1 MHSCR
6 ELFPE
11 TRRGLRVK
19 SYSGPIEGNLAA
31 THQVAAN
38 QAAADGGRDSFD
50 LRPQRDLVMRRV
62 YRERMRRALRVAT
75 LLVGEALV
83 VAVVL
88 ALTLIAVPDG
98 QQAFARWSYLL
109 PLVLLCGAAG
119 QAAAHT
125 YGPAAE
131 RRGYLRSASAAVG
144 SVLTFVGIGWL
155 YSEFRLAGGEVLV
168 LGVGMAAGYAAVRL
182 AVEHLIRRIYLKDLG
197 RRPTLILGEPE
208 AAWNI
213 RTQLMV
219 SDDRQ
224 ARVVGHLSPEPGTD
238 PSALGGLDSLRDLIE
253 EHDIRS
259 VIVSAQIGA
268 TQFREVVR
276 CCLLHGASVSVVPA
290 ELGAIPCRFSSQQL
304 AGWPLIE
311 LQMPRLHLAQALLK
325 KAVDVV
331 LSLLVVV
338 LLAPLALGIA
348 IAIRRESPG
357 PVFFRQERLGL
368 GGRKFKIWKFRS
380 MRIDAENLLRSDP
393 FLYRCYV
400 ENDYKLPPEEDPRIT
415 RVGRFLRRTSL
426 DELPQLLNVL
436 RGEMSLVGPRPVV
449 PAEIEH
455 YGADARVFLA
465 VKPGITGDWQVSG
478 RSEIAYPE
486 RARLDI
492 DYITNWTLGRDLG
505 ILAGTAAAVL
515 KRTGAH

>member
-1 MHSCR
+1 
-6 ELFPE
+6 
-11 TRRGLRVK
+11 
-19 SYSGPIEGNLAA
+19 
-31 THQVAAN
+31 
-38 QAAADGGRDSFD
+38 
-50 LRPQRDLVMRRV
+50 
-62 YRERMRRALRVAT
+62 MRRALRVAT
-75 LLVGEALV
+75 LLVFETVV

-88 ALTLIAVPDG
+88 ALALVAVSAG
-98 QQAFARWSYLL
+98 QQFARWSYLL
-109 PLVLLCGAAG
+109 PLVLLCGTAG

-131 RRGYLRSASAAVG
+131 RRSYLRAASAAVG
-144 SVLTFVGIGWL
+144 SVLSFVVIGWL
-155 YSEFRLAGGEVLV
+155 YPEFRLAAGEVMV
-168 LGVGMAAGYAAVRL
+168 LGAGMAAGYAAVRL
-182 AVEHLIRRIYLKDLG
+182 AVEHLIRQIYLKDIG
-197 RRPTLILGEPE
+197 RRPTLILGDPR

-325 KAVDVV
+325 TAVDVV
-331 LSLLVVV
+331 LSVLVVV
-338 LLAPLALGIA
+338 LLAPLALCIA

-368 GGRKFKIWKFRS
+368 GGQPFKIWKFRS
-380 MRIDAENLLRSDP
+380 MRIDAEQLLQQDP

-400 ENDYKLPPEEDPRIT
+400 ENDYKLPADEDPRIT

-426 DELPQLLNVL
+426 DELPQLINVL
-436 RGEMSLVGPRPVV
+436 RGEMSLVGPRPVF
-449 PAEIEH
+449 PAQIEN

-465 VKPGITGDWQVSG
+465 VKPGMTGDWQISG
-478 RSEIAYPE
+478 RSEITYPE

-515 KRTGAH
+515 RRTGAY